1 MTHSDNP
8 RNNGPN
14 GGDSR
19 LYRNGVAN
27 NGRGASGS
35 PDLENDLQPDRTDFD
50 RVQAMLGSRYQ
61 LNWII
66 GRGGMSTV
74 WLARDTEQQRD
85 VAVKILKPE
94 YTENE
99 EFRTR
104 FRNEASAAEQLD
116 SPNVVATYD
125 YGEVR
130 DRGAV
135 FCYIIMEYV
144 SGESLADVLAR
155 ERTLPE
161 SLVLDIMAQTARG
174 LQTIHATGMVHRDI
188 KPGNLLIT
196 SDGVVKVTDLG
207 IAKAAAA
214 VPLTRTGMVVGT
226 AQYVSPEQAQG
237 NPVGPASDIYSLG
250 VVGYEILAGERPF
263 VGESTVSVAIKHI
276 SEDPRPLPE
285 TLSQNMREL
294 IGICLRKNPEARYAD
309 GEELAAATV
318 LVAEGNRPPQP
329 HRVPA
334 VEDFGD
340 HPLTEQLGAVAH
352 GPGTRV
358 PPMQGPAMVAGG
370 AAGAAT
376 GAAGIRGG
384 AGAAAGAADIR
395 GQRHQ
400 GPIPPGSVNHGSG
413 NPAAGNRNAAN
424 GGAGTLG
431 PRGQRLADQKPA
443 RKKSGAAPV
452 VILGLLAV
460 LAVGVA
466 GYLLLS
472 GGDDKAPGTQTRT
485 ITSRVTPPG
494 QSDQNTQ
501 PDSPQKGLPGQGND
515 QGNDWFGNNPDG
527 GGNQRPTDTTAPRG
541 GDDNQPPSTRPEQSQ
556 PSSDPSNPSEPGST
570 GGNSSAIPGNGNG
583 TGNGNGNNN
592 PGNGNSG
599 GPFGGNQATGG
610 GTSVNPSQN
619 STGGN
624 STNGGGTGGAGQLAD
639 QGNTAGQAQPTAAVA
654 RGTITDGRQGNAVP
668 VLVAAVKDVNG
679 GKDSTRFHQQGQ
691 LI

>member
-1 MTHSDNP
+1 MTHSDTP
-8 RNNGPN
+8 RNNGPT
-14 GGDSR
+14 
-19 LYRNGVAN
+19 
-27 NGRGASGS
+27 GRDV
-35 PDLENDLQPDRTDFD
+35 PDLDKDLQPDRTDFD
-50 RVQAMLGSRYQ
+50 RVQDMLGPRYQ

-74 WLARDTEQQRD
+74 WLARDTEAQRD

-104 FRNEASAAEQLD
+104 FRNEASAAEQLN

-144 SGESLADVLAR
+144 SGESLADVLTR
-155 ERTLPE
+155 ERVLPE
-161 SLVLDIMAQTARG
+161 SLVLDIIAQTARG
-174 LQTIHATGMVHRDI
+174 LQAIHATGMVHRDI

-237 NPVGPASDIYSLG
+237 NSVGPASDIYSLG

-285 TLSQNMREL
+285 TVSQNMREL
-294 IGICLRKNPEARYAD
+294 IGICLRKNPDARYAD

-318 LVAEGNRPPQP
+318 LVSEGQRPPQP

-358 PPMQGPAMVAGG
+358 PPMQGPAMD
-370 AAGAAT
+370 AAGPQNSPVASRRHP
-376 GAAGIRGG
+376 GPNNSQSPQGF
-384 AGAAAGAADIR
+384 AAAGTKGGRPANTSN
-395 GQRHQ
+395 QRPVRQ
-400 GPIPPGSVNHGSG
+400 
-413 NPAAGNRNAAN
+413 
-424 GGAGTLG
+424 
-431 PRGQRLADQKPA
+431 
-443 RKKSGAAPV
+443 KSGKAPV
-452 VILGLLAV
+452 VILGLLAA

-466 GYLLLS
+466 GYLLVNNS
-472 GGDDKAPGTQTRT
+472 DDKAPGTQTRT

-494 QSDQNTQ
+494 NSEGNSQ
-501 PDSPQKGLPGQGND
+501 PNNSQPGLPENGNNQGDN
-515 QGNDWFGNNPDG
+515 WFGRNRGDNN
-527 GGNQRPTDTTAPRG
+527 NEHPTDTTAPG
-541 GDDNQPPSTRPEQSQ
+541 QDGDSQQPTSQ
-556 PSSDPSNPSEPGST
+556 PENSEPTRAPGSPSQP
-570 GGNSSAIPGNGNG
+570 GEGENSNAPGNQSNSNG
-583 TGNGNGNNN
+583 VQN
-592 PGNGNSG
+592 GNGNSG
-599 GPFGGNQATGG
+599 NGNQGNSNPRTGG
-610 GTSVNPSQN
+610 GI
-619 STGGN
+619 GGN
-624 STNGGGTGGAGQLAD
+624 TQANGGGNPSPGTDSTSGEGNTNSPGGVGETGQLAD
-639 QGNTAGQAQPTAAVA
+639 HANTPHQVQPTATVA
-654 RGTITDGRQGNAVP
+654 KGTDAFGQQAPP
-668 VLVAAVKDVNG
+668 VQMMQ
-679 GKDSTRFHQQGQ
+679 F
-691 LI
+691 I

>member
-1 MTHSDNP
+1 MTDPHNQ
-8 RNNGPN
+8 RN
-14 GGDSR
+14 
-19 LYRNGVAN
+19 
-27 NGRGASGS
+27 SGS
-35 PDLENDLQPDRTDFD
+35 GNSPGFENSADVEHNLQPDRTDFE
-50 RVQAMLGSRYQ
+50 RVQRLLGSRYE

-74 WLARDTEQQRD
+74 WLARDTEHQRD

-104 FRNEASAAEQLD
+104 FRNEASAAEQLN

-130 DRGAV
+130 DHGAV

-144 SGESLADVLAR
+144 SGESLADVLNR

-161 SLVLDIMAQTARG
+161 PLVLDIMAQTARG
-174 LQTIHATGMVHRDI
+174 LQVIHATGMVHRDI

-263 VGESTVSVAIKHI
+263 QGESTVSVAIKHI
-276 SEDPRPLPE
+276 SEDPRPLPD
-285 TLSQNMREL
+285 TVGQNMREL
-294 IGICLRKNPEARYAD
+294 IGICLRKNPDARYAD

-318 LVAEGNRPPQP
+318 LVAEGQRPPQP

-334 VEDFGD
+334 VEDYAD

-358 PPMQGPAMVAGG
+358 PPVQGPSM
-370 AAGAAT
+370 AAT
-376 GAAGIRGG
+376 GAAASSRRHPGPSHPRPPQGRVT
-384 AGAAAGAADIR
+384 ATPAEP
-395 GQRHQ
+395 QR
-400 GPIPPGSVNHGSG
+400 
-413 NPAAGNRNAAN
+413 PA
-424 GGAGTLG
+424 
-431 PRGQRLADQKPA
+431 Q
-443 RKKSGAAPV
+443 KKSTSAPL
-452 VILGLLAV
+452 VIMGLLAA

-466 GYLLLS
+466 GYLLL
-472 GGDDKAPGTQTRT
+472 GDGNDKAPGTQTRT

-494 QSDQNTQ
+494 SSTDDPTPNNPLPGLPNGDDEGSGGEDNGWSSDNRGNRGNGDRESPTDTSTPRDGNQDSRPSDRPEGYQ
-501 PDSPQKGLPGQGND
+501 PAPQPGGTSQPGQGNSGTNP
-515 QGNDWFGNNPDG
+515 GNTNG
-527 GGNQRPTDTTAPRG
+527 G
-541 GDDNQPPSTRPEQSQ
+541 
-556 PSSDPSNPSEPGST
+556 PGQ
-570 GGNSSAIPGNGNG
+570 GNGNDDAPG
-583 TGNGNGNNN
+583 NVPGNANPNAGGNTQANGNGNT
-592 PGNGNSG
+592 GENST
-599 GPFGGNQATGG
+599 NSTGG
-610 GTSVNPSQN
+610 GTT
-619 STGGN
+619 STAEGLTGN
-624 STNGGGTGGAGQLAD
+624 RV
-639 QGNTAGQAQPTAAVA
+639 QPTATVA
-654 RGTITDGRQGNAVP
+654 GAHGFYGQHDAFAPIV
-668 VLVAAVKDVNG
+668 VAGVNNVNNVG
-679 GKDSTRFHQQGQ
+679 DATRFSYQRQ